1 MYPVLSRLIVFLLLA
16 CDWAADPCQ
25 GASLMSAPLSSTECI
40 CHSLAYRADIARE
53 CASAPHL
60 IVYPLLGTPT
70 LAASDPPVAPGF
82 GPVEPKAERI
92 YVFMSITR

>member
-1 MYPVLSRLIVFLLLA
+1 MNPVLSRLVVFLLLA

-25 GASLMSAPLSSTECI
+25 GASLLSAPLASTECY
-40 CHSLAYRADIARE
+40 CHSITYRADIARE

-60 IVYPLLGTPT
+60 LGYPVP
-70 LAASDPPVAPGF
+70 AAQAAAAFSLPAAPNF
-82 GPVEPKAERI
+82 GPAEPKAELI